1 MAGIAEAFSPILALF
16 QSKPTYT
23 GPLVE
28 FWKDPERCGWLMKQG
43 EHIKTWRRRWFVLK
57 SGHIFWFKSD
67 DVTNQS
73 QPRGCIEVKTCLS
86 VKGAEDAINKPFAFE
101 ISTRHAAPKNSAGP
115 ALFASLLPPSD
126 AGAPQLRH
134 LLLHRGQ
141 RQGEGGLDQRNRA
154 RHCAPQQLAHGR
166 GQRLLNSANMD
177 ACTRLAK
184 LSDDCKRS
192 DLHLADSGLCRI
204 APYYPSSNVSPPS
217 PPSTFL
223 RQAAPAISS
232 AGMSPCPPQSRSAAA
247 PPQPPAT
254 SRAAT

>member
-28 FWKDPERCGWLMKQG
+28 FWKEPERCGWLMKQG

-115 ALFASLLPPSD
+115 LCSLLS
-126 AGAPQLRH
+126 
-134 LLLHRGQ
+134 
-141 RQGEGGLDQRNRA
+141 
-154 RHCAPQQLAHGR
+154 C
-166 GQRLLNSANMD
+166 RLLTQAP
-177 ACTRLAK
+177 
-184 LSDDCKRS
+184 LSFDTCYFI
-192 DLHLADSGLCRI
+192 ADSDKEKEDWINAIGRAI
-204 APYYPSSNVSPPS
+204 VRHSSSLMEEVS
-217 PPSTFL
+217 
-223 RQAAPAISS
+223 
-232 AGMSPCPPQSRSAAA
+232 GY
-247 PPQPPAT
+247 
-254 SRAAT
+254 